1 MATVDNFL
9 MNGCGRCKL
18 ANTPDCKVHRWQPE
32 LNLLREIALASGLTE
47 TIKWGFPTYTLNGKN
62 IFIIHAFND
71 YCGLSFFKGS
81 LLTDS
86 KNLLQQATENMYA
99 SRQLKFTSID
109 QIEPI
114 IKEIDELIHNAITVE
129 QQGQKV
135 AKRTPESLNLPEEL
149 IQLFEE
155 DERLKSAFHALTPGR
170 QRGYALYF
178 SGAKQAATRLNRIE
192 KYIPKILKGKGF
204 HDED

>member
-18 ANTPDCKVHRWQPE
+18 ANTPDCKVHRWQSE

-62 IFIIHAFND
+62 IFIIHAFKD

-86 KNLLQQATENMYA
+86 KNLLQQATENMHV
-99 SRQLKFTSID
+99 SRQLKFTSVD
-109 QIEPI
+109 QIELI
-114 IKEIDELIHNAITVE
+114 IKDIDELIHNAITVE
-129 QQGQKV
+129 KQGQKV

-149 IQLFEE
+149 IQLFQE